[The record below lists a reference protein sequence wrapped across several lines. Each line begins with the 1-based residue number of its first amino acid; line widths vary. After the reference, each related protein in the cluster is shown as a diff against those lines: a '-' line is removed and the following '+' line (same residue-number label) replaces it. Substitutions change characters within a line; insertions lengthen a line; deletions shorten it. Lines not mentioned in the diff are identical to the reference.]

1 VSSFSIS
8 PRVEGVQGTCTFLAF
23 TTFLN
28 NFFSF
33 RKGLVNEG
41 SERMKVAKTILRR
54 SLMSFL
60 FFFALLTTYTAIT
73 GVEIRDLSGW
83 LSNQLPFNQSE
94 QLNKGQSLLSLNAK
108 VYAEEMNAEPAT
120 LEEAIDWEQYPKHT
134 VVATGYTA
142 GVESTGKD
150 PSHPAYGITYS
161 GVKVRRD
168 LYSTIAA
175 DPAVFPIGTILFIPG
190 YGYGVVAD
198 TGSAIK
204 GNKIDLYFNTIKDVY
219 ANWGKREVTV
229 YLVEQGNGRINEEE
243 LLALN
248 EDESMQVFRQQY
260 LQTQAQ

>member
-1 VSSFSIS
+1 VNKALF
-8 PRVEGVQGTCTFLAF
+8 TFLLF
-23 TTFLN
+23 KTFLN

-41 SERMKVAKTILRR
+41 SERMKAAKAIVRR
-54 SLMSFL
+54 TLMSFL
-60 FFFALLTTYTAIT
+60 FLFALLTTYTAIT

-83 LSNQLPFNQSE
+83 VSNQLSFKQSE
-94 QLNKGQSLLSLNAK
+94 QLKEEQLQFALNTK
-108 VYAEEMNAEPAT
+108 VYAEEVNVKPAT
-120 LEEAIDWEQYPKHT
+120 LEEAVDWEQYPKHN

-150 PSHPAYGITYS
+150 PSHPAYGVTYS

-175 DPAVFPIGTILFIPG
+175 DPAVFPIGTILFVPG

-204 GNKIDLYFNTIKDVY
+204 GKKIDLYFNTIKDVY
-219 ANWGKREVTV
+219 ENWGKKEVTV
-229 YLVEQGNGRINEEE
+229 YLVEEGNGRLNEEE

-260 LQTQAQ
+260 LQTEAQ